1 MISDVNAAYIAG
13 LFDGEG
19 HIQYKQY
26 MRQRPHNK
34 KPYPT
39 WSVRMEVAMTDKSV
53 LLLIHDLLG
62 VGTVTEKKY
71 KTAYTVGWKKQWRWR
86 CQLRDAYYVCLLLQP
101 YAHVK
106 LEQMNKIIKHYSEL
120 ETEKIKAKVIN
131 IANYKIKRQRMK

>member
-26 MRQRPHNK
+26 MRQRKNNE

-39 WSVRMEVAMTDKSV
+39 WSVRMEVSMTHKSV
-53 LLLIHDLLG
+53 LLLIHNLLG
-62 VGTVTEKKY
+62 VGTVTKRKNGKGSLGKKQ
-71 KTAYTVGWKKQWRWR
+71 QWRWR

-106 LEQMNKIIKHYSEL
+106 LEQINKIIKHYSEL
-120 ETEKIKAKVIN
+120 GTEKIKAKVCHLL
-131 IANYKIKRQRMK
+131 

>member
-26 MRQRPHNK
+26 MRQRRNNE
-34 KPYPT
+34 KPYLT
-39 WSVRMEVAMTDKSV
+39 WSVRMEVSMTHKSV
-53 LLLIHDLLG
+53 LLLIHNLLG
-62 VGTVTEKKY
+62 VGTVTKRKNGKGSLGKKQ
-71 KTAYTVGWKKQWRWR
+71 QWRWR

-106 LEQMNKIIKHYSEL
+106 LEQINKIIKHYSEL
-120 ETEKIKAKVIN
+120 GTEKIKAKVIN
-131 IANYKIKRQRMK
+131 IANYKIKQQRMK

>member
-26 MRQRPHNK
+26 MRQRRNNE

-39 WSVRMEVAMTDKSV
+39 WSVRMEVSMTHKSV
-53 LLLIHDLLG
+53 LLLIHNLLG
-62 VGTVTEKKY
+62 VGTVTKRKNGKGSLGKKQ
-71 KTAYTVGWKKQWRWR
+71 QWRWR

-106 LEQMNKIIKHYSEL
+106 LEQINKIIKHYSDL
-120 ETEKIKAKVIN
+120 GTEKIKAKVIN
-131 IANYKIKRQRMK
+131 IANYKIKQQRMK